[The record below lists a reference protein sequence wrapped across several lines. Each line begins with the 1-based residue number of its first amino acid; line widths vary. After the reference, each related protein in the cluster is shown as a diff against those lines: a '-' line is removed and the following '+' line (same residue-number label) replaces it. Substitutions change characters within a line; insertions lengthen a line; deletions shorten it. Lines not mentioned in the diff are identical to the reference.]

1 MPLTRSSEA
10 LDRFERQTA
19 LPMLMLAL
27 AFIPVLLI
35 PLLLDVSRD
44 TEVTL
49 EGIGWIIWGAF
60 AAEYG
65 IRLYLAPAKGTFVR
79 RNLIDL
85 LIIVVPFLRPLRIA
99 RSARALRLLQ
109 AARALS
115 AVARGATAARVVLT
129 RHRLH
134 YALVVAAA
142 VIAGSAVAIAE
153 VERSATDS
161 NIRSLSDGLWWAV
174 TTVTTVGYG
183 DRFPV
188 TAVGRGIAVVLM
200 VMGISL
206 FGLLT
211 ASLASFFVERDA
223 ETSVDERLLEI
234 HTQLEEVKQL
244 LKEQNTREHE
254 KPLWSAGRPAER

>member
-1 MPLTRSSEA
+1 M
-10 LDRFERQTA
+10 DRFERQTA

-129 RHRLH
+129 RHKLH

-234 HTQLEEVKQL
+234 RTQLEEVKQL